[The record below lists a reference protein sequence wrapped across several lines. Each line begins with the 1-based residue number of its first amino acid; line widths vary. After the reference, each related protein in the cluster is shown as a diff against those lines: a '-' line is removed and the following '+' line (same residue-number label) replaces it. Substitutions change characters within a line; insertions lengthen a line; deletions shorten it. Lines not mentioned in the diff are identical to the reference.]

1 MRHSRKQQ
9 TDNQGRGIGER
20 LLLFTQFQALRVS
33 GVFGLIGVALDLIPV
48 EDEDPSVTERRR
60 KFYQLEP

>member
-1 MRHSRKQQ
+1 M
-9 TDNQGRGIGER
+9 
-20 LLLFTQFQALRVS
+20 LLFTQFQALRVS